1 MRPGSGGSPPI
12 AQFRQLICEM
22 NFNRRLATRAG
33 RVFGKAVPSEAEV
46 CAAGIRIAKFRQW
59 LDNDI
64 VRSTSPSKLFRPFL
78 TAMKNRNEFQTF
90 VSNSVRDDIRRIGNN
105 QLARADN
112 SARPAN
118 LRLTLQKLNAFKNA
132 LCNDGGVF
140 RTVCS
145 DVVP

>member
-1 MRPGSGGSPPI
+1 
-12 AQFRQLICEM
+12 
-22 NFNRRLATRAG
+22 
-33 RVFGKAVPSEAEV
+33 
-46 CAAGIRIAKFRQW
+46 
-59 LDNDI
+59 
-64 VRSTSPSKLFRPFL
+64 
-78 TAMKNRNEFQTF
+78 MKNRNEFQTF

-118 LRLTLQKLNAFKNA
+118 LRLTLQQLNALKNA

-140 RTVCS
+140 WTVCS